1 MQENLII
8 PLLLIG
14 AGVLALLVGLAKRS
28 RARDMET
35 VPCRHISELLP
46 GERQFITGKAQSPV
60 LSDSPVSKKPCVFY
74 REQIDQYRR
83 QGGRGGGHWE
93 RVSETYYGAFFIAD
107 PTGQA
112 LVLPRAG
119 SLDLLRGELTLDDIS
134 DTRKSERALFPDE
147 IVTALGTPR
156 PLRELV
162 GYLRGVYAAGVPPG
176 LVAELIKMEQ
186 DPANAGL
193 PCFFGDGLERVAD
206 QPYSD
211 YTSGSA
217 SSAWL
222 PLAGGAAL
230 LLGGLGAL
238 LYALGVPGGGVNIE

>member
-14 AGVLALLVGLAKRS
+14 AGVL
-28 RARDMET
+28 
-35 VPCRHISELLP
+35 
-46 GERQFITGKAQSPV
+46 
-60 LSDSPVSKKPCVFY
+60 
-74 REQIDQYRR
+74 
-83 QGGRGGGHWE
+83 
-93 RVSETYYGAFFIAD
+93 
-107 PTGQA
+107 
-112 LVLPRAG
+112 VLPRAG
-119 SLDLLRGELTLDDIS
+119 SLDLLRGKLTLDDIA

-162 GYLRGVYAAGVPPG
+162 EYLRGVYAAGVPPG
-176 LVAELIKMEQ
+176 LVAELIKMER

-211 YTSGSA
+211 YASSSA

-230 LLGGLGAL
+230 LLAGAGAL
-238 LYALGVPGGGVNIE
+238 LSALGVLGGGVNIE